1 MYEGRLIVSRKI
13 TCVIGLRS
21 ELIYMEIA
29 IDIDIFHWRNVC
41 MIYAH
46 VEK

>member
-1 MYEGRLIVSRKI
+1 MYEGRMTVSRKI

-21 ELIYMEIA
+21 GLIYMD
-29 IDIDIFHWRNVC
+29 IDIDVDIFHWRNVC

-46 VEK
+46 IEK